1 MIDHESL
8 LDELDKT
15 RERLLVAISPLP
27 DAALL
32 APGAV
37 GDWSLRD
44 VLVHLTVW
52 EAELVTGLMRLDQGK
67 RPDRLLAALA
77 DRDAYNAA
85 RLKEN
90 EGRELDIIFDDLQG
104 VRFQLEGWLEEFSRK
119 DLTRPDRYKSLNGIP
134 LWRLIAMTS
143 FEHEAEH
150 LPAIEAATAP
160 WHGLPTAT
168 NSTEATDL

>member
-1 MIDHESL
+1 MIDHETL
-8 LDELDKT
+8 LDELDRS

-27 DAALL
+27 DTALL
-32 APGAV
+32 APGVV

-52 EAELVTGLMRLDQGK
+52 EAELVTALMRLDQGK
-67 RPDRLLAALA
+67 QPERLLAALA
-77 DRDAYNAA
+77 GRDAYNAA

-90 EGRELDIIFDDLQG
+90 EGRALDVIFDDLQG

-119 DLTRPDRYKSLNGIP
+119 DLTRPDRYKSLNGMP

-143 FEHEAEH
+143 YEHEAEH
-150 LPAIEAATAP
+150 LPAIELATAA
-160 WHGLPTAT
+160 WHDLPTEH
-168 NSTEATDL
+168 NDIEANDL